1 MVSEVM
7 GHEAAAQLFDCMKDL
22 FAAGTTYQ
30 PPAEVL
36 EALRCINLTNNNLYP
51 CVIVASNTAS
61 PQPEICWGTMRQL
74 PRCGSCNCCQ
84 SFPQPPVQVSGS
96 QIPSPLP
103 SPSQSPRPMET
114 QSCSGTAGVSAA
126 APMASPES
134 QTDEGCGLPLASVEI
149 TDSKIGS
156 EHQIGAVF
164 ADRPPPRQM
173 INMFGNRYKDL
184 ALGAYNLPDTA
195 MASAPSS
202 STTVTIMPAA
212 TYNLTEKYI
221 AKGKRPRKSKRNPKG
236 AIKAALKHDVR
247 KRGPLPECPGIGNK
261 PPIRYG
267 KSTVFFSPAGAV

>member
-1 MVSEVM
+1 MQNIGSLAWNGVPQLALPMAPAQPQTPHLVRAGSQLAIEYTRA
-7 GHEAAAQLFDCMKDL
+7 HSEAASL
-22 FAAGTTYQ
+22 
-30 PPAEVL
+30 
-36 EALRCINLTNNNLYP
+36 N
-51 CVIVASNTAS
+51 
-61 PQPEICWGTMRQL
+61 
-74 PRCGSCNCCQ
+74 
-84 SFPQPPVQVSGS
+84 
-96 QIPSPLP
+96 P
-103 SPSQSPRPMET
+103 SPSPSPDPSPRLIES

-134 QTDEGCGLPLASVEI
+134 QPDDGFTIPIASVEI
-149 TDSKIGS
+149 TDSKIGC
-156 EHQIGAVF
+156 EHQIGAHF

-173 INMFGNRYKDL
+173 VNMFGNRYKDL

-202 STTVTIMPAA
+202 STTLTIMPAA
-212 TYNLTEKYI
+212 TSNLPEIYI

-267 KSTVFFSPAGAV
+267 KSTVYFSPAGAMWRVKPEEGSRKAYGVKWGIRRAEQEEQWEKVKSWLREFNR